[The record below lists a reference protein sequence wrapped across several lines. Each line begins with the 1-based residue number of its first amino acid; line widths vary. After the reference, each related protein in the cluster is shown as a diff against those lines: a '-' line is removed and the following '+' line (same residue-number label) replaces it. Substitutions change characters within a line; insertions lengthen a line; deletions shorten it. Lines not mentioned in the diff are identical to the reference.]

1 MFELGILNNMKL
13 LLTSAGI
20 KNKSIAQA
28 VLDLVAIPANKVKI
42 VFIPT
47 AANVEEGDKG
57 WLIDDLGHFQ
67 EQKYES
73 IDIVDIAAVPEK
85 VWRPRIEGA
94 NLICFGGGNEQY
106 LARIIRESGLK
117 ELLPDLLKTRV
128 YMGISAGSMV
138 AGTFLP
144 KNLLEVVYPENHFEE
159 ELEASLAY
167 VNCNFIPHL
176 NSPHFPNVR
185 KETLESLKGLEAT
198 LYGLDDQSALK
209 IVDDQ
214 IEIISEGETTSF
226 SNRSSYVRLTETV
239 KITSSFQNY
248 TPTLEVE
255 GTKVSAFPRFVARP
269 VRPMRCT

>member
-1 MFELGILNNMKL
+1 MKL

-20 KNKSIAQA
+20 RNKSIAQA
-28 VLDLVAIPANKVKI
+28 ALDLVSVPASKI
-42 VFIPT
+42 KLVFIPT

-57 WLIDDLGHFQ
+57 WLIDDLRHFQ

-85 VWRPRIEGA
+85 IWRPRLEKA

-144 KNLLEVVYPENHFEE
+144 ENLLKVVYPEDQFDE
-159 ELEASLAY
+159 ELEKSLDF

-176 NSPHFPNVR
+176 NSPHFPRAR
-185 KETLESLKGLEAT
+185 KEVLESLKGLEAP

-209 IVDDQ
+209 IVENQ
-214 IEIISEGETTSF
+214 IEIISEGDT
-226 SNRSSYVRLTETV
+226 
-239 KITSSFQNY
+239 
-248 TPTLEVE
+248 
-255 GTKVSAFPRFVARP
+255 FVAEQ
-269 VRPMRCT
+269 